1 MKVDTLAANRLCL
14 CARRGDGGEKVRIV
28 RENVPVLVKGLF
40 NEEMADNMAGRARC
54 ARLNLD

>member
-1 MKVDTLAANRLCL
+1 
-14 CARRGDGGEKVRIV
+14 
-28 RENVPVLVKGLF
+28 VLVKGLF